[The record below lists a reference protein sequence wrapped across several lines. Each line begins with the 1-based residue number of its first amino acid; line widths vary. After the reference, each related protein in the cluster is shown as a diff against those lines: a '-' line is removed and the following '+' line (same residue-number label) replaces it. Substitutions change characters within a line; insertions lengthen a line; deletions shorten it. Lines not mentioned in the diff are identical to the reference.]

1 MTRFMRGGAAVLLS
15 LSVLLALV
23 GDISA
28 ASPPKPAGEL
38 VVHEWGTFSTFS
50 GSDGNGLRF
59 HPNDQDLPEF
69 MYRGPWDQK
78 KEGRGAVLVSLETP
92 VVYFYSDREI
102 TASVR
107 VDFPEGMVT
116 DWYPQASRPPHRR
129 IDWSKIKVFPRNH
142 DVTLIKDK
150 DGKSRYYA
158 AREVDASPIQVE
170 DKKGKLEHEKFLF
183 YRGVGDVKMPIRVQA
198 LGGNNFTVSN
208 QGKEPI
214 PALVFVQIKTGKVS
228 FAKYAHLSEKASIKI
243 TPPATPATEAELVEC
258 VTKLLIEQG
267 LYEKE
272 ARAMVK
278 TWQSA
283 WFAEEGTRVLYLV
296 PGATTEAF
304 LPLNVTPKPESLVR
318 VMVGRHD
325 VMTPEDERALD
336 LHVKQQEEYQQLLGT
351 LGRYQYAAQNAA
363 LQRIRKAE
371 EARTKPRE

>member
-1 MTRFMRGGAAVLLS
+1 MTRFMRGGAVAMLS
-15 LSVLLALV
+15 LGLLLALV
-23 GDISA
+23 SDGQA
-28 ASPPKPAGEL
+28 ASPPKPAGGL

-50 GSDGNGLRF
+50 GSDGNGLLF

-69 MYRGPWDQK
+69 MYRGNWDNTK
-78 KEGRGAVLVSLETP
+78 SGRGAVLVSLETP
-92 VVYFYSDREI
+92 VIYFYADREI

-107 VDFPEGMVT
+107 VDFPEGVVT
-116 DWYPQASRPPHRR
+116 DWYPQTTRQPYRR
-129 IDWSKIKVFPRNH
+129 IDWSKIKVFPKGH

-150 DGKSRYYA
+150 EAKSRYYA
-158 AREVDASPIQVE
+158 AREVDASTIQVE

-198 LGGNNFTVSN
+198 LGSNQFTVTN

-214 PALVFVQIKTGKVS
+214 PAWVFVQIKNGKVS
-228 FAKYAHLSEKASIKI
+228 FKAYNHLSEKASIKVAS
-243 TPPATPATEAELVEC
+243 PPTPATEADLAEC
-258 VTKLLIEQG
+258 VTRLLIEQG

-304 LPLNVTPKPESLVR
+304 LALKVTPKPDSLLR

-325 VMTPEDERALD
+325 VMTPEDERALEQ
-336 LHVKQQEEYQQLLGT
+336 HIKQHEEYQKLLSK

-363 LQRIRKAE
+363 YERVRKAE
-371 EARTKPRE
+371 EAGAKPR